1 MKESPVR
8 EKILTVSE
16 LTARIKKLLEAH
28 FFTVAVA
35 GEISNLRRPSSG
47 HLYFTLKDAESQL
60 PAVCFREEAR
70 RLGLELK
77 DGLEVTARGRITV
90 YSPRGN
96 YQLVV
101 SGLELKGA
109 GSLQLALEK
118 LKTRLAAE
126 GLFDPSRKKP
136 LPPLPSRVGV
146 ITSPSGAAIRD
157 ILQVI
162 GRRFGSI
169 GILINPVPVQGAAA
183 AAGIARAVE
192 EFNRWGNVEVI
203 IVGRGGGSAEDL
215 QPFNEEAVVRAI
227 AASRIPVISAVGHET
242 DWTLSDLAADLR
254 APTPSAA
261 AELVIAEKRQL
272 LLSLDRLTRRLDL
285 ALNYRFGN
293 LRGRVERARR
303 SASLHDPRRL
313 LWQSRQQLDEL
324 AGRLQRLP
332 GIRIGFA
339 RQKLNELTSGL
350 HRRAGTRLSFARQQ
364 AASLRLRLEAVN
376 PAAVLARGYSFTS
389 RLEDGRIITSAA
401 MLEVG
406 EAVRVRLREGDFDST
421 VTRIRRGR
429 RKGEE
434 KRWPR

>member
-1 MKESPVR
+1 MEDGPVR
-8 EKILTVSE
+8 ETILTVSE
-16 LTARIKKLLEAH
+16 LTARIRKLLEAR

-35 GEISNLRRPSSG
+35 GEVSNLRRPASG
-47 HLYFTLKDAESQL
+47 HLYFTLKDSGSQI

-90 YSPRGN
+90 YGPRGS

-101 SGLELKGA
+101 SAMELKGA

-118 LKTRLAAE
+118 LKARLAAE
-126 GLFDPSRKKP
+126 GLFDPGRKQP

-146 ITSPSGAAIRD
+146 VTSPSGAAIRD

-169 GILINPVPVQGAAA
+169 AIVINPVPVQGEGAAA
-183 AAGIARAVE
+183 EIARAVE

-215 QPFNEEAVVRAI
+215 QPFNEESVARAI
-227 AASRIPVISAVGHET
+227 AASKIPVISAVGHET
-242 DWTLSDLAADLR
+242 DWTLADLAADLR

-261 AELVIAEKRQL
+261 AELVISEKRQL
-272 LLSLDRLTRRLDL
+272 LLSLDRLTRRLEL
-285 ALNYRFGN
+285 ALNYLLGS

-303 SASLHDPRRL
+303 SATLHDPRRL
-313 LWQSRQQLDEL
+313 LWQSRQRLDEL
-324 AGRLQRLP
+324 AGRLHRLP
-332 GIRIGFA
+332 AVRIGSA
-339 RQKLNELTSGL
+339 RQRITELSSAL
-350 HRRAGTRLSFARQQ
+350 RRLAGTRLVFSRQGVV
-364 AASLRLRLEAVN
+364 SLRRRLEAVN

-389 RLEDGRIITSAA
+389 RLKDGRIVTAA
-401 MLEVG
+401 SMLEVG
-406 EAVRVRLREGDFDST
+406 EAVRVRLREGEFDST
-421 VTRIRRGR
+421 VIRI
-429 RKGEE
+429 
-434 KRWPR
+434 KR